1 MPTRVRI
8 NDVCGTQVKQ
18 VRYCLDRGN
27 QPSSGGSCS
36 RRGPSRDGRSDTPER
51 NTTKPGRQ
59 TRLSVGQNHRRRI
72 ESGLTD
78 AITDRDQIQRRTI
91 RVLQGGV
98 IPGGLAMT
106 TSYAAAALL
115 GSEITGSDTRGAIAA
130 VGLSIGGTLAG
141 LPLAA
146 VMARNGRRIGIGGAY
161 LVGAIGAGSAAIAA
175 IAEVYFF
182 LVVGMILVGC
192 GQAGNLA
199 ARYAGADLAT
209 DENRAR
215 SISLVIWGSTVGS
228 VLGPTIGLGLRSISG
243 SGDAA
248 SGYILPYVCAAGF
261 FLVAAAGVLYRLRPD
276 PLHLITGEGEAGFRA
291 PRLADLG
298 LILAHPAARVALL
311 GMMLTQAVMVGV
323 MTVTP
328 LHMTDGDQDAFVIGL
343 MISLHIMGMYFFAPA
358 IGKIADRI
366 SKELLIGIGAV
377 LTAVGSEIA
386 SHTDAPDATG
396 HMVGLLLIGIGWCGS
411 LVAGSALMTEA
422 FEPEVRVATQA
433 TADVLMTATGA
444 AAGVASG
451 LAVEQRSYHDLAH
464 WATFVSIFLA
474 VVAAIAVVQS
484 SRVDETEPQ
493 SA

>member
-1 MPTRVRI
+1 MGQ
-8 NDVCGTQVKQ
+8 DHCGRT
-18 VRYCLDRGN
+18 
-27 QPSSGGSCS
+27 
-36 RRGPSRDGRSDTPER
+36 E
-51 NTTKPGRQ
+51 
-59 TRLSVGQNHRRRI
+59 TRL
-72 ESGLTD
+72 TD
-78 AITDRDQIQRRTI
+78 VETDRDEVQRRTI

-106 TSYAAAALL
+106 TSYAASALL
-115 GSEITGSDTRGAIAA
+115 GSEITGSDSRGAIAA

-141 LPLAA
+141 LPVAA
-146 VMARNGRRIGIGGAY
+146 VMARTGRRIGIGGAY
-161 LVGAIGAGSAAIAA
+161 LVGALGAATAALAA
-175 IAEVYFF
+175 VTEIYIL

-215 SISLVIWGSTVGS
+215 SISLVIWASTVGS

-243 SGDAA
+243 SDVGA
-248 SGYILPYVCAAGF
+248 SGYILPYVCSVGF
-261 FLVAAAGVLYRLRPD
+261 FLIAAAGILYRLRPD
-276 PLHLITGEGEAGFRA
+276 PLHLVAREGAAGFRV
-291 PRLADLG
+291 PRVSDLG
-298 LILAHPAARVALL
+298 LILAHPSARVALL
-311 GMMLTQAVMVGV
+311 GMMLSQAAMVGV

-328 LHMTDGDQDAFVIGL
+328 LHMTDGDQDALVIGA
-343 MISLHIMGMYFFAPA
+343 MISLHIVGMYFFSPA

-366 SKELLIGIGAV
+366 SKELLIGVGAV
-377 LTAVGSEIA
+377 VTALGSEIA

-396 HMVGLLLIGIGWCGS
+396 HIVGLFLIGVGWCGS

-464 WATFVSIFLA
+464 WATFLSIFLA
-474 VVAAIAVVQS
+474 VVAAIAVVQG
-484 SRVDETEPQ
+484 SRVRETGTPVD
-493 SA
+493 

>member
-1 MPTRVRI
+1 M
-8 NDVCGTQVKQ
+8 GESH
-18 VRYCLDRGN
+18 RG
-27 QPSSGGSCS
+27 
-36 RRGPSRDGRSDTPER
+36 
-51 NTTKPGRQ
+51 
-59 TRLSVGQNHRRRI
+59 RI
-72 ESGLTD
+72 ENRLTTPI
-78 AITDRDQIQRRTI
+78 ANRDEVHRRTI

-141 LPLAA
+141 LPVAA
-146 VMARNGRRIGIGGAY
+146 VMARHGRRIGIGAAY
-161 LVGAIGAGSAAIAA
+161 LVGAVGAVSALAAAISQN
-175 IAEVYFF
+175 YFL

-209 DENRAR
+209 DANRAR
-215 SISLVIWGSTVGS
+215 SISLVIWASTVGS
-228 VLGPTIGLGLRSISG
+228 VLGPTVGLGLRSVLG
-243 SGDAA
+243 SSEGA
-248 SGYILPYVCAAGF
+248 SGYVLPYACSLGF
-261 FLVAAAGVLYRLRPD
+261 FLLAAGVVLYRLRPD
-276 PLHLITGEGEAGFRA
+276 PLHLLAGEGQTGFRA
-291 PRLADLG
+291 PRVADLG
-298 LILAHPAARVALL
+298 LILAHPAARIALL
-311 GMMLTQAVMVGV
+311 GMMLSQAVMVAV

-328 LHMTDGDQDAFVIGL
+328 LHMVDGDQDPLIIGL
-343 MISLHIMGMYFFAPA
+343 MISLHIVGMYAFSPI
-358 IGKIADRI
+358 IGEIADRV

-377 LTAVGSEIA
+377 ITALGSEIA

-396 HMVGLLLIGIGWCGS
+396 HMMGLFLIGIGWCAS

-444 AAGVASG
+444 AAGIFSG

-464 WATFVSIFLA
+464 WATFLSIFLA
-474 VVAAIAVVQS
+474 VVAAVAVVQS
-484 SRVDETEPQ
+484 SRVRETGIH
-493 SA
+493 SS